1 MREVIERIRRSA
13 DAFDW
18 ANVDREAS
26 DYACELRARALPP
39 RKDEFGPVLLLLRSY
54 QRYDALALVIDE
66 LLGHG
71 VMDPI
76 LMRHY
81 GQAQIEQGYPAAALA
96 TLTRIIAN
104 PQAGDEGVEAR
115 GLMGRCYKELY
126 LRTTDPDRRGKELQE
141 AVSTYLESYR
151 ERPEERYWSGINAVA
166 LLARADAERVG
177 LPGHSSPGDESR
189 QLAAAV
195 LKTVRVSS
203 AGDVWAQATA
213 VEALVAQG
221 DTASAEHQVE
231 RYIEAEPDAFA
242 LNSLV
247 RQLTQVWNLDVE
259 TPPGSTLLPQLRSEL
274 LRKTGGVVSLDP
286 HELAAGRL
294 ERLSKSAQLEKVLG
308 TDRYQTLN
316 WYLKGL
322 ARCRAVARIE
332 TENEDGIG
340 TGFLVR
346 GVDLAPGLPEVVL
359 ITNGHV
365 VPEALD
371 IDEAVVAF
379 HATAGDDSE
388 PRRFR
393 AVRQWWYRPS
403 QYPELDTTLIELDG
417 RPEGV
422 SPVPIA
428 TRIPNMNAGATPRAY
443 VIGHP
448 RGLEQPQFSLQDNH
462 ILGFD
467 ETRMHYRSPTEG
479 GSSGS
484 PVFDKQWNLIA
495 LHHAGSLEMRRLDG
509 PGLYAA
515 NEGIL
520 VSAIIAA
527 VREKAVFT

>member
-1 MREVIERIRRSA
+1 MHEVIERIRRSA

-18 ANVDREAS
+18 ASLDREAS
-26 DYACELRARALPP
+26 AYASELRARALSPC
-39 RKDEFGPVLLLLRSY
+39 KDEYGPVLLLLRSHR
-54 QRYDALALVIDE
+54 RYDALALVIDE
-66 LLGHG
+66 LLSHG
-71 VMDPI
+71 VTDPV

-81 GQAQIEQGYPAAALA
+81 GQAQIEQGCPAAALA

-104 PQAGDEGVEAR
+104 PEAEDEWGEAR

-195 LKTVRVSS
+195 LETVRVSPP
-203 AGDVWAQATA
+203 DDIWAQATA

-231 RYIEAEPDAFA
+231 RYIEAGPDAFA

-247 RQLTQVWNLDVE
+247 RQLTRVWSLDIE

-286 HELAAGRL
+286 HELAAERL
-294 ERLSKSAQLEKVLG
+294 ETLSKSDQLEKVLG
-308 TDRYQTLN
+308 SDRYQTLN

-359 ITNGHV
+359 VTNGHV

-371 IDEAVVAF
+371 VDEAVVAF
-379 HATAGDDSE
+379 HATAGDDSD
-388 PRRFR
+388 PQRFR

-417 RPEGV
+417 RPDDV
-422 SPVPIA
+422 TPVPIA
-428 TRIPNMNAGATPRAY
+428 TRIPNMKAGATPRAY

-462 ILGFD
+462 ILGYD